1 MKDRIKKL
9 RKDLGF
15 TQAEFSS
22 KIGLSRN
29 FIAQIETGKKYPS
42 DRTISDICREFNVNE
57 IWLRTGKGSP
67 IIKRTKNQEIQA
79 FANDVMELPDK
90 NLKKRIVEGLAR
102 LDEDDWNKILEII
115 EKLLQDDNA
124 SKEGV

>member
-102 LDEDDWNKILEII
+102 LDEDDWNKILENI
-115 EKLLQDDNA
+115 
-124 SKEGV
+124 